1 MNISLSGKN
10 ILITGGTGTLG
21 SVLVTRALEEGARV
35 FFAYHRN
42 EEKAK
47 ALADKGAVPLQ
58 FDITDRTAVDWL
70 KDKLKENC
78 GNLDALVHCA
88 GIVRDHTL
96 QNLTADDWDK
106 VIAVNLTAV
115 YYLTRKLLPLLYK
128 KENSRIIFI
137 ASRVGLQGGFGEANY
152 AASKAGLIAL
162 TKTLA
167 AEVGRQGILVNA
179 VTPGFMLSKMNEGLS
194 DDVKEKN
201 RKESYLGS
209 FSDPNEVADFMI
221 YLLSDKVSKLTGQ
234 VFHYDSRKI

>member
-10 ILITGGTGTLG
+10 ILVTGGTGTLG
-21 SVLVTRALEEGARV
+21 SILIRRAIEEGARI
-35 FFAYHRN
+35 FFVYHRN

-47 ALADKGAVPLQ
+47 TLADKGAVPFHL
-58 FDITDRTAVDWL
+58 DITDRAAVDRL
-70 KDKLKENC
+70 KDKLKEDC
-78 GNLDALVHCA
+78 GGLDALVHCA

-96 QNLTADDWDK
+96 QNLTVDDWDE

-128 KENSRIIFI
+128 KENSRLIIV

-152 AASKAGLIAL
+152 AASKAGLIAF

-179 VTPGFMLSKMNEGLS
+179 VTPGFMLSKMNEGLPEE
-194 DDVKEKN
+194 VKEKS
-201 RKESYLGS
+201 RKESCLGS
-209 FSDPNEVADFMI
+209 FSDPNEVADFII
-221 YLLSDKVSKLTGQ
+221 YLLSDRVSKVTGQ
-234 VFHYDSRKI
+234 VFHYDSRRT